1 MKQGLWR
8 RFLHLN
14 PAGWVWQ
21 FAAGATIGALLLTLV
36 TGSLLLYRVGFFTW
50 IVPVIQTG
58 SLVERSYVEP
68 VDAEKLKRNLLSGMV
83 GGLDP
88 HSTYLPPDEFGEML
102 KDMAGNYGGIG
113 AVPRKKREGGEE
125 RILITDL
132 LEGGPGD
139 KAGMK
144 VKDEITSVDGMPTR
158 GKSLS
163 DVVGKIRGPMGSPV
177 RLGLRREGKEIEVTA
192 IRDEIKVP
200 SVQSVSVAHPAG
212 GKALVLRLRR
222 FGEPTVREAAQIIM
236 AAFKEPERPAALI
249 LDLRDNPGGI
259 LRTAVGIAS
268 FFLPAESVVTESRGR
283 DPEERITYKARR
295 RDWIERGP
303 EGAATDWVGDLRRAV
318 PELADL
324 PLVLLVN
331 RASASASEVVAA
343 ALKDHG
349 RALIVG
355 SRTFGKGSVQTLFH
369 LGDDGSQGAIKLT
382 TSRYYSPKG
391 APIQA
396 VGVEPDIKVADRRNG
411 VREADLPN
419 HLKGAHGRE
428 FRSEDEE
435 RDTSRS
441 ESDNTETKEGPSPF
455 TRQLIIEPD
464 DNHMARALEAL
475 AKMPK
480 PARPAPP
487 QAMM

>member
-1 MKQGLWR
+1 MKPGFWR
-8 RFLHLN
+8 RFLHWR

-21 FAAGATIGALLLTLV
+21 FAAGAMIGALVLTLT
-36 TGSLLLYRVGFFTW
+36 TGFLLLNRVGFFTW

-68 VDAEKLKRNLLSGMV
+68 VDAEKLKRNLLAGMV

-88 HSTYLPPDEFGEML
+88 HSTYLPPDEFGEMM

-113 AVPRKKREGGEE
+113 AVPRKRREGGEE
-125 RILITDL
+125 RIVITDL

-139 KAGMK
+139 KVGMK
-144 VKDEITSVDGMPTR
+144 VKDEIIAVDGMATK
-158 GKSLS
+158 GKSLT

-177 RLGLRREGKEIEVTA
+177 RLGLKREGKELEVTA

-200 SVQSVSVAHPAG
+200 SVQSASVANPAG

-222 FGEPTVREAAQIIM
+222 FGEPTVREAAQVIL
-236 AAFKEPERPAALI
+236 AAFKEKQRPTAII

-268 FFLPAESVVTESRGR
+268 FFLPADAVVTESRGR

-303 EGAATDWVGDLRRAV
+303 EGLADWVGDVRREV
-318 PELADL
+318 PDLADL

-331 RASASASEVVAA
+331 RGSASASEVVAA

-369 LGDDGSQGAIKLT
+369 LGNDGNQGAIKLT

-391 APIQA
+391 TPIQA

-419 HLKGAHGRE
+419 HLKSAGGQE
-428 FRSEDEE
+428 FKSEDEE
-435 RDTSRS
+435 PHKSRG
-441 ESDNTETKEGPSPF
+441 EGDNGDAKEGPSPF
-455 TRQLIIEPD
+455 TRQLVIEAD
-464 DNHMARALEAL
+464 DDHMARALEAL

-480 PARPAPP
+480 PAKPAAP

>member
-1 MKQGLWR
+1 MKPGFWR
-8 RFLHLN
+8 RILHLR
-14 PAGWVWQ
+14 PSGWVWQ
-21 FAAGATIGALLLTLV
+21 FAVGATIGALILTLT

-68 VDAEKLKRNLLSGMV
+68 VDAEKLKRNLLAGMV

-113 AVPRKKREGGEE
+113 AVPRKRREGGEE

-144 VKDEITSVDGMPTR
+144 VKDEIVAVDGTPTK
-158 GKSLS
+158 GKSLT

-177 RLGLRREGKEIEVTA
+177 RLGLRREGKDVEVTA

-200 SVQSVSVAHPAG
+200 SVQSTSVANPAG

-222 FGEPTVREAAQIIM
+222 FGEPTVREAAQIVL
-236 AAFKEPERPAALI
+236 AAFKSAERPTALI

-268 FFLPAESVVTESRGR
+268 FFLPADAVVTESRGR

-295 RDWIERGP
+295 RDWVDRGP
-303 EGAATDWVGDLRRAV
+303 DGLADWVGDLRREV
-318 PELADL
+318 PDLADL

-331 RASASASEVVAA
+331 RGSASASEVVAA

-369 LGDDGSQGAIKLT
+369 LGDDGNQGAIKLT

-391 APIQA
+391 TPIQA

-419 HLKGAHGRE
+419 HLKSASGQE
-428 FRSEDEE
+428 FKSEDEE
-435 RDTSRS
+435 QHKSRS
-441 ESDNTETKEGPSPF
+441 ENDNAEIKEGPSPF
-455 TRQLIIEPD
+455 TRQLAIEAD
-464 DNHMARALEAL
+464 DDHMARALEAL

-480 PARPAPP
+480 PAKPALP